1 VVELEGLMLG
11 VNGKR
16 GLWVA
21 LQELSPQE
29 PVLSTA
35 NLSELIARADRQLAG
50 LEEHRR
56 RAVV

>member
-1 VVELEGLMLG
+1 MLG